1 MIKHTANAAGEIRE
15 AIRGGVGRARWVE
28 VLAPGEMAGIRAM
41 ALLTVEAGA
50 SIGEH
55 LHTDTEEV
63 YLVLDGA
70 GTGWLDGETFAVGPG
85 DAWVCRAGHTH
96 GLAADPAAP
105 LRFLAVL
112 TPVES

>member
-1 MIKHTANAAGEIRE
+1 MIKHTATEPGEIRE
-15 AIRGGVGRARWVE
+15 AIRGGTGRARWVE

-41 ALLTVEAGA
+41 ALLTLDGGT

-55 LHTDTEEV
+55 LHTDSEEV

-70 GTGWLDGETFAVGPG
+70 GTGWLDGEPFAVGPG

-96 GLAADPAAP
+96 GLAADTAAP

-112 TPVES
+112 TSVES